1 MKKNI
6 FSVIITALTV
16 INVVLTA
23 VMFFVMLPTFQK
35 TNTLITQVASVLNLE
50 LDGDAAPLT
59 VENFLGLDGDAAAD
73 PDANYSFEDM
83 KPITVDFGDKDAT
96 FNMKTGTDGKE
107 HYALLSGYNLYL
119 NSKADDYDKINE
131 MLTADQTQITGIIT
145 NVIQAHTSED
155 GEQAVIEKEALEKIQ
170 ELLDSKVAVKL
181 NLNGYVRQ

>member
-50 LDGDAAPLT
+50 LNGD
-59 VENFLGLDGDAAAD
+59 VAAD
-73 PDANYSFEDM
+73 PDADYSFEDM

-119 NSKADDYDKINE
+119 NSKSDDYDKINE